1 MGKVLYWIVE
11 KVAEVH
17 SWLLRL
23 NDAYEYNFTDK
34 ELHFLI
40 IGAMGMSMIF
50 VVYPCFKWLAKHNH
64 IMVISWIYVFT
75 MILVITFAIE
85 IGQRVTHTGKMEF
98 ADIVFGVFGF
108 ISMFLVFSVIRG
120 IYHLIVR
127 LVRGYL
133 ANREVSAGGSSENF
147 LN

>member
-1 MGKVLYWIVE
+1 MGRFLYWIVE
-11 KVAEVH
+11 KIAEAH

-40 IGAMGMSMIF
+40 IGVMGMLMVF
-50 VVYPCFKWLAKHNH
+50 VVHPVFKWLARHNH

-75 MILVITFAIE
+75 LVLVITFAIE
-85 IGQRVTHTGKMEF
+85 IGQRVTHTGVMEF

-108 ISMFLVFSVIRG
+108 LAMFLVFSVIRG
-120 IYHLIVR
+120 LYHVILRAIR
-127 LVRGYL
+127 K
-133 ANREVSAGGSSENF
+133 REN
-147 LN
+147 